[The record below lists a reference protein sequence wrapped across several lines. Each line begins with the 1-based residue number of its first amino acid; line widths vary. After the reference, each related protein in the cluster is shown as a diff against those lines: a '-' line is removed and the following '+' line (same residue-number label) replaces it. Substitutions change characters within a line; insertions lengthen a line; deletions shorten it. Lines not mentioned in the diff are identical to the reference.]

1 MIIVHTNVFSEAIRP
16 RLSDAVAS
24 WWKSQQSLYTTAITV
39 AEAFEG
45 IERLPFGSRRMQLE
59 FLTEQ
64 LFEDQFAGQVLP
76 FDEDAARAYAE
87 VFGCRQRDGRP
98 TTQTDAMI
106 RRNCTIAGNDRCYT
120 KHKRF

>member
-1 MIIVHTNVFSEAIRP
+1 M
-16 RLSDAVAS
+16 
-24 WWKSQQSLYTTAITV
+24 TAITV

-45 IERLPFGSRRMQLE
+45 IERLPFASRRMQLE

-64 LFEDQFAGQVLP
+64 LFEDQFAGHVLP

-87 VFGCRQRDGRP
+87 VFASRQRAGRP

-106 RRNCTIAGNDRCYT
+106 AGIARSRGMTVATRNT
-120 KHKRF
+120 KDFDGCGVTLINPWDFPAC